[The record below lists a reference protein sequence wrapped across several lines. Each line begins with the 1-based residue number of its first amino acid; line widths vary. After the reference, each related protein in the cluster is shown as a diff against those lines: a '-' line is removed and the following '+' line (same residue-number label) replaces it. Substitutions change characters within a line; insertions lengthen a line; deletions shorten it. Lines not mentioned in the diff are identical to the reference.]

1 MVSDETLGKKLS
13 DLPDK
18 VWRIWAVSIGMAF
31 ILGRLLYIQESH
43 QVILS
48 DLVDSAQILKT
59 ELESLKTQTE
69 TYQNAAQNRMD
80 RIETRQD
87 SQ

>member
-43 QVILS
+43 QVILA

>member
-18 VWRIWAVSIGMAF
+18 IWRVWAVTIGMAF

-48 DLVDSAQILKT
+48 DLVESAQILKT
-59 ELESLKTQTE
+59 ELESLKTQTQ
-69 TYQNAAQNRMD
+69 TYQDADTRRID
-80 RIETRQD
+80 RLEQRVNGQ
-87 SQ
+87 

>member
-48 DLVDSAQILKT
+48 DLVESAQILKT